1 MSSFFK
7 GGLKIRSGT
16 RNWFSTTFVED
27 QCFRAGVEMAVAV
40 GVGFDQPP
48 PAAEDFI
55 GVGPVAPGRRRKTR
69 VAVALDLG
77 PPTYP
82 RLYFYP

>member
-1 MSSFFK
+1 
-7 GGLKIRSGT
+7 
-16 RNWFSTTFVED
+16 
-27 QCFRAGVEMAVAV
+27 MAVAV

-48 PAAEDFI
+48 PPAAEDFI
-55 GVGPVAPGRRRKTR
+55 GVGPAAPGRRRKTR